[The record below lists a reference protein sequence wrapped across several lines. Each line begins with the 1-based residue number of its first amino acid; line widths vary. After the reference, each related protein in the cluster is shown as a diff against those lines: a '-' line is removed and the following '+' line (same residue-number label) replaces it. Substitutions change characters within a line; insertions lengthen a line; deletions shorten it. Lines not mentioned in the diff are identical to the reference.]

1 MIFLQTPKKTYM
13 IFPSIPRISHDF
25 SIPSPKPPENYHGF
39 PCSQDLVTL
48 HRQLLAAERSA
59 EHSDTPSL
67 CRDGHW
73 MGASVAML
81 AAETWF
87 RLSQNKNPIPQ
98 LLRIA
103 QLGLRNSLVGLRN
116 YRIAQLGL
124 RNSQDCATPLAQLSG
139 LRNSDCATHRIA
151 QLCLRDCFWQ
161 IAQLPGLCNSACATT
176 IARLRNSATTLR
188 PNNSSSHRIW
198 KWRAPS
204 TRARC
209 YQNSHPELQT
219 DLESPQG

>member
-1 MIFLQTPKKTYM
+1 MSSVRVFLHNFKSPKAQNSFSLLESRCASITSQKILQNPAISHNSFVISHQVPQHPMIFLQTPKKTYM

-116 YRIAQLGL
+116 YRIAQL
-124 RNSQDCATPLAQLSG
+124 
-139 LRNSDCATHRIA
+139 
-151 QLCLRDCFWQ
+151 
-161 IAQLPGLCNSACATT
+161 
-176 IARLRNSATTLR
+176 
-188 PNNSSSHRIW
+188 
-198 KWRAPS
+198 
-204 TRARC
+204 
-209 YQNSHPELQT
+209 
-219 DLESPQG
+219 

>member
-1 MIFLQTPKKTYM
+1 M

-25 SIPSPKPPENYHGF
+25 SITSPKPPENYQGF

-87 RLSQNKNPIPQ
+87 RLSQNKN
-98 LLRIA
+98 RF
-103 QLGLRNSLVGLRN
+103 RNF
-116 YRIAQLGL
+116 
-124 RNSQDCATPLAQLSG
+124 SG
-139 LRNSDCATHRIA
+139 LRN
-151 QLCLRDCFWQ
+151 
-161 IAQLPGLCNSACATT
+161 
-176 IARLRNSATTLR
+176 
-188 PNNSSSHRIW
+188 
-198 KWRAPS
+198 
-204 TRARC
+204 
-209 YQNSHPELQT
+209 
-219 DLESPQG
+219 

>member
-1 MIFLQTPKKTYM
+1 M

-151 QLCLRDCFWQ
+151 QLCLRDCF
-161 IAQLPGLCNSACATT
+161 
-176 IARLRNSATTLR
+176 
-188 PNNSSSHRIW
+188 
-198 KWRAPS
+198 
-204 TRARC
+204 
-209 YQNSHPELQT
+209 
-219 DLESPQG
+219 